1 MSTWLSIATSTA
13 AGPVCIA
20 VTVIGLYLSYRAWRR
35 KGSRS
40 AMRGVAW
47 SLLPTAAWA
56 THSVHLIGQIGSA
69 IVQFAQ
75 SFVFS
80 PKAWIGVVLIVISVL
95 LFLVSGGI
103 PMLQRGRRS
112 KAVDRG
118 QSADGSGAPAS
129 VTDKGRGKKAIAPRA
144 KNPAAAGADDDMS
157 DVESIL
163 RRHGIS

>member
-1 MSTWLSIATSTA
+1 MDTWLRIATSTA

-20 VTVIGLYLSYRAWRR
+20 VTVVGLVLSYFAWRR
-35 KGSRS
+35 KGGRS

-75 SFVFS
+75 GFVFS
-80 PKAWIGVVLIVISVL
+80 PKAWLGVVLIGISAV

-103 PMLQRGRRS
+103 PLLQRGSKRKKAANGSGPAGEGDNSKDGGEKAAIEPAKRRS
-112 KAVDRG
+112 
-118 QSADGSGAPAS
+118 
-129 VTDKGRGKKAIAPRA
+129 GKS
-144 KNPAAAGADDDMS
+144 AAGDNDLG
-157 DVESIL
+157 DVEEIL
-163 RRHGIS
+163 RRRGI